1 MTPARRRSA
10 RLSLAAGGLLAVQAA
25 YQLGLLRRLPD
36 PPGAERLR
44 VDSSYVC
51 ASGEAYWVLG
61 AADAPLGVTSFAL
74 TAALASREELTTL
87 WRLKTGVDAV
97 YSLYLAALQPLRYQ
111 RFCVWCLSVT
121 ALALAARRASGR
133 A

>member
-1 MTPARRRSA
+1 MTRARRRSA
-10 RLSLAAGGLLAVQAA
+10 GLSLAAAGLLAVQAA
-25 YQLGLLRRLPD
+25 YQLGVLPRLPD
-36 PPGAERLR
+36 PPGARRLR
-44 VDSSYVC
+44 VDSSYVS

-61 AADAPLGVTSFAL
+61 AADAPLGVTSFAI
-74 TAALASREELTTL
+74 TAALASREELTAL
-87 WRLKTGVDAV
+87 WRLKTGLDAA
-97 YSLYLAALQPLRYQ
+97 YSLYLAALQPVRYQ